1 MRVSNDALSDLPR
14 AFSATGEE
22 LAQGRSVT
30 FRTTVEGTA
39 RDLLRTVKDETY
51 RIGREA
57 LLNAFQ
63 HSGANSI
70 ELQIIYADNDF
81 RVRVRDDGR
90 GIYPGALE
98 ARSRPVHWGITG
110 MRERAQKIGAR
121 FEIWSRHGAG
131 TEIELKIPA
140 SVAYKER
147 RFLSRWWPWRS
158 SNQEMQ

>member
-1 MRVSNDALSDLPR
+1 MRPIASDPKRCSTRFNIPVQIRSNFKS
-14 AFSATGEE
+14 F
-22 LAQGRSVT
+22 
-30 FRTTVEGTA
+30 
-39 RDLLRTVKDETY
+39 
-51 RIGREA
+51 
-57 LLNAFQ
+57 
-63 HSGANSI
+63 
-70 ELQIIYADNDF
+70 YADNDF

-90 GIYPGALE
+90 GIDPGALE
-98 ARSRPVHWGITG
+98 ARSRPGHWGITG